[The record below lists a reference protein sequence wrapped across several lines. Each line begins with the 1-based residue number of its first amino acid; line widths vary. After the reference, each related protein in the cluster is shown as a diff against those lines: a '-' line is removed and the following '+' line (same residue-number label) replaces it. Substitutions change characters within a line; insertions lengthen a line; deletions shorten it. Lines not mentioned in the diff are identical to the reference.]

1 MKKSMKKMTSYLLCM
16 MLCMAIIGCGA
27 ADKMTSEMAS
37 DSAAYDTSVQNGTME
52 VKPLMNGIGSY
63 TDSATTTEE
72 YAVEYEEAP
81 MEDAAVEES
90 APQEAGGTD
99 GGQALE
105 NTVASNRKLI
115 RRVNLNVE
123 TQDFDGLTQFIENE
137 VNSLG
142 GYMEESNVYGSSYDY
157 NAYRTAQY
165 TVRVPVDKLDA
176 LVGAVGQQG
185 NIVRKSESA
194 TDVTLSYVDTKSRK
208 EANEVEYERLM
219 ALLERAEDIDT
230 IVALESRMTTVR
242 YEIQSLESQ
251 LRTYDNLVDFATI
264 EISVSEVAVY
274 TPTEPEKKSDWQRM
288 TEGFANSIKN
298 IVHDCKEF
306 VIDFVSALP
315 YLMIWAVIIWIAVI
329 IIRKIRKRNK
339 IKKEKKNAERN
350 ENGVC
355 NTDRKTEC
363 GEVNAD
369 EQVDRS
375 KNSDYIEQT
384 ADNKK

>member
-1 MKKSMKKMTSYLLCM
+1 MKKTMKKLTCYLLCV

-27 ADKMTSEMAS
+27 ADKMTSEVTS
-37 DSAAYDTSVQNGTME
+37 DSAAYDMSVQSSTIE
-52 VKPLMNGIGSY
+52 TKPLMNGMGSY
-63 TDSATTTEE
+63 SDVATEE
-72 YAVEYEEAP
+72 YSAEYEEAP
-81 MEDAAVEES
+81 MEDAAMEEA

-123 TQDFDGLTQFIENE
+123 TQDFDGLTQFIEGK

-165 TVRVPVDKLDA
+165 TVRVPVDKLDE
-176 LVGAVGQQG
+176 LVGAVGEQG
-185 NIVRKSESA
+185 NIVRKNESA

-219 ALLERAEDIDT
+219 ALLEKAEDIDT

-264 EISVSEVAVY
+264 EISVSEVVVY

-350 ENGVC
+350 ENRVC